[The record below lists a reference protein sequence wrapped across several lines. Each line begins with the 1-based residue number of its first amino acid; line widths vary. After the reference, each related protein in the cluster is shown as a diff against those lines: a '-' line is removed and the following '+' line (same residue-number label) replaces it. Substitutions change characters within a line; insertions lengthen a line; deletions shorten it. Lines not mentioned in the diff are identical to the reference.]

1 MRSLTLTILVTAV
14 LALTAWQVAKARES
28 SAGFR
33 IVVQNTDNGIAL
45 KCTQGCAW
53 KAATWTCDA
62 QRPLHNATAVVQND
76 SQKTYALR
84 ITDCRFGVDER
95 GVGPAPDDP

>member
-1 MRSLTLTILVTAV
+1 MKNLATTIIVTAA
-14 LALTAWQVAKARES
+14 LAVTAWQVAKARES
-28 SAGFR
+28 AAGFQ
-33 IVVQNTDNGIAL
+33 IVVQQTDKGIAL

-53 KAATWTCDA
+53 KTATWTCDA
-62 QRPLHNATAVVQND
+62 QRPLHNATAVVQKD
-76 SQKTYALR
+76 SQKAYALR